1 MKDSPNLDALRAC
14 AVGFVVL
21 SHLPYFVG
29 WEESG
34 RFNLKAL
41 GHLGV
46 AMFFVHTTL
55 VLLFS
60 LERNGSAAGP
70 FLVRRFF
77 RIYPLSVVTVLFF
90 ASLLWLGGKP
100 MGFGA
105 LMSNL
110 LLIQNITGDK
120 SIPDP
125 LWTLPYEVQMYL
137 FLPVLYALSRSAQ
150 SVLWACLLFTGSLL
164 LAALSGFELLQFVP
178 CFLPGMLAFALR
190 DIGPRFGPSAL
201 FAVITVAAIAIPA
214 MVAAGL
220 PETPLL
226 WAVCLALGLVIPS
239 CRQFQSRSIAGCAKT
254 IATYSYGIYL
264 THVLALGLAFPN
276 AEAASLIQWVVLL
289 LLLPG
294 LAALVYH
301 TIEKPGILLGQ
312 ELARKL
318 ARKQPIRTGAET
330 GLNNS

>member
-77 RIYPLSVVTVLFF
+77 RIYPLAIAAVMFF
-90 ASLLWLGGKP
+90 AGLLWLGGKP
-100 MGFGA
+100 VSLGT
-105 LMSNL
+105 LMSNIL
-110 LLIQNITGDK
+110 LVQNITGDR

-137 FLPVLYALSRSAQ
+137 FLPGLYLVARSARSMQ
-150 SVLWACLLFTGSLL
+150 WAWLLFAGSLA
-164 LAALSGFELLQFVP
+164 LAALSGIELLQYVP
-178 CFLPGMLAFALR
+178 CFLPGVLAFSLR
-190 DIGPRFGPSAL
+190 DTSPRFGPSAL
-201 FAVITVAAIAIPA
+201 FAVIITGALTIPA
-214 MVAAGL
+214 LVAAGL

-226 WAVCLALGLVIPS
+226 WAMCLVLGIVIPR
-239 CRQFQSRSIAGCAKT
+239 CRRLTSKPVATCAKT
-254 IATYSYGIYL
+254 VATYSYGIYL
-264 THVLALGLAFPN
+264 THVLALGLAFPT
-276 AEAASLIQWVVLL
+276 AHAPSVVQWGVLVVM
-289 LLLPG
+289 LPT
-294 LAALVYH
+294 LAVLVYH
-301 TIEKPGILLGQ
+301 TIEKPGIRLGA
-312 ELARKL
+312 ELARKWAL
-318 ARKQPIRTGAET
+318 KQPVRPGAEP
-330 GLNNS
+330 G